1 MTPTPDDKATLRR
14 LLERLRWEQLH
25 FRSVRHGLQSRDYL
39 ENLAREADL
48 LVPLIERL
56 LKENEP

>member
-1 MTPTPDDKATLRR
+1 MTLTLDDRATLRR

-25 FRSVRHGLQSRDYL
+25 FRSVRPGLQSRDYL

-48 LVPLIERL
+48 LVPIIERL